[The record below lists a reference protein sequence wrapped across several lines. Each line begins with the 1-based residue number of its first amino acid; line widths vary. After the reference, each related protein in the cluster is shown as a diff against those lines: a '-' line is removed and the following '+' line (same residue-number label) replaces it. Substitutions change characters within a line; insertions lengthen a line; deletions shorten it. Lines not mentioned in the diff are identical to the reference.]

1 MDEQQKLKFI
11 LVSTINNINS
21 NILTTMKIPR
31 INHNDLFAI
40 VIKLRQYIQD
50 NKIDNEINIVDLI
63 DLIDSMIENKTSEI
77 KFDTVTFEI
86 FTDISL
92 IYYTNKISDINIF
105 LDHNFYSRDN
115 EYYTY
120 FALSI
125 GAMDVFKWL
134 ISHGFSYDMSKILN
148 YLHKN
153 CGMSIFRK
161 IFDDDFLNMDNSIIN
176 NAVKS
181 AYSNEI
187 EEYVD
192 YFIRSNH
199 VVKIT
204 RENIIDV
211 IEYAVQI
218 NNCDIIKI
226 LVKKFIFWAND
237 YRKIFIQAVR
247 NNNFT
252 ITKTL
257 LHSIMYRTNKETL
270 IKFNKNEALK
280 YAIMMKNYDMIE
292 LLINY
297 NIQTDHVV
305 KYHIEGALDIK
316 NDDHLD
322 KILKYIDEIVCKKC
336 SKKNREVVII
346 GF

>member
-1 MDEQQKLKFI
+1 
-11 LVSTINNINS
+11 
-21 NILTTMKIPR
+21 MKISR

-50 NKIDNEINIVDLI
+50 NNINNETEIEIHNQNIIDLI
-63 DLIDSMIENKTSEI
+63 NLIDSMIENKTSEI
-77 KFDTVTFEI
+77 EFDINTFDI

-92 IYYTNKISDINIF
+92 IYYANKISDINIF
-105 LDHNFYSRDN
+105 RDHKFYNYDN

-125 GAMDVFKWL
+125 GAIDIFKWL
-134 ISHGFSYDMSKILN
+134 ISHGFSYNMSKILN

-153 CGMSIFRK
+153 CGLSVFK
-161 IFDDDFLNMDNSIIN
+161 KLFDDDFLNIDNSIIN
-176 NAVKS
+176 NAITA
-181 AYSNEI
+181 AYSNKI

-226 LVKKFIFWAND
+226 LVKKFTFWADD

-247 NNNFT
+247 NNNLM

-270 IKFNKNEALK
+270 IKFNNNEVLK
-280 YAIMMKNYDMIE
+280 QAIMMKNYDMIK
-292 LLINY
+292 LLISY
-297 NIQTDHVV
+297 NTQTDHVI

-316 NDDHLD
+316 NNDHLK
-322 KILKYIDEIVCKKC
+322 KILKYIDEIVCEEC
-336 SKKNREVVII
+336 SKKYREMIII